1 MINKG
6 WTALFDSIEKH
17 EPGWKIEKTLPEVI
31 MYVAF
36 LIFLGI
42 GIGFILAG
50 LMITEIVCK

>member
-1 MINKG
+1 MENG
-6 WTALFDSIEKH
+6 WIALFDNLEKH
-17 EPGWKIEKTLPEVI
+17 EPGWKIKKTLPEVI

-42 GIGFILAG
+42 GIGYILAG